1 MSLSPQDITSRLE
14 LAIAG
19 GSGADGGGA
28 LFDDVEPDAAR
39 NPTPDLTPAAVLIP
53 LVTHPG
59 GVTVLLTQRTDHL
72 PDHAGQI
79 SFPGG
84 RIEPEDADAR
94 AAALRETLEEI
105 GLGADHVKVIGQFA
119 EHGTSTGFRVIPVV
133 GLVSPPFDL
142 ALDAHEVADAF
153 EVPLDFITDP
163 ANCRIET
170 GLRQGRLRRTYVYNY
185 GDRVIWGFT
194 ARILNGLARLLEG

>member
-1 MSLSPQDITSRLE
+1 MTLSAEDITSRLG
-14 LAIAG
+14 AAFAG
-19 GSGADGGGA
+19 GAHGAGA
-28 LFDDVEPDAAR
+28 LFDDIEPDPAR
-39 NPTPDLTPAAVLIP
+39 PPAQDLIPAAVLIP
-53 LVTHPG
+53 LVIHPG
-59 GVTVLLTQRTDHL
+59 GVTVLLTRRTDHL

-94 AAALRETLEEI
+94 AAALRETYEEI

-142 ALDAHEVADAF
+142 TLDAHEVADAF

-170 GLRQGRLRRTYVYNY
+170 GLRKGRRRRTYAFHYQ
-185 GDRVIWGFT
+185 DRVIWGFT
-194 ARILNGLARLLEG
+194 ARILAGLARLLES

>member
-1 MSLSPQDITSRLE
+1 MTLSAEDITSRLGK
-14 LAIAG
+14 AF
-19 GSGADGGGA
+19 GGGA
-28 LFDDVEPDAAR
+28 HAAGVLFDDIEPDPAR
-39 NPTPDLTPAAVLIP
+39 PPVQDLTPAAVLIP

-59 GVTVLLTQRTDHL
+59 GVTVLLTRRTDHL

-84 RIEPEDADAR
+84 RIEPGDADAC
-94 AAALRETLEEI
+94 AAALRETREEI

-142 ALDAHEVADAF
+142 TLDAFEVADAF

-163 ANCRIET
+163 ANCKIET
-170 GLRQGRLRRTYVYNY
+170 GVRHGRRRRTYVFHYQ
-185 GDRVIWGFT
+185 DRVIWGFT
-194 ARILNGLARLLEG
+194 ARILAGLARVLEG

>member
-1 MSLSPQDITSRLE
+1 MSLSPQDITSRLGQVF
-14 LAIAG
+14 AG
-19 GSGADGGGA
+19 GAGAM
-28 LFDDVEPDAAR
+28 LFDEVEQDAAY
-39 NPTPDLTPAAVLIP
+39 NATPELTPAAVLIP
-53 LVTHPG
+53 LVTRPG
-59 GVTVLLTQRTDHL
+59 GVTVLLTRRTDHL

-84 RIEPEDADAR
+84 RIEPDDADAR

-105 GLGADHVKVIGQFA
+105 GLASDHVNVIGQFA
-119 EHGTSTGFRVIPVV
+119 EHGTSTGFRVTPVV

-163 ANCRIET
+163 ENCKIES
-170 GLRQGRLRRTYVYNY
+170 GLRHGRRRRTYVYTY

-194 ARILNGLARLLEG
+194 ARILKGLATLLEG

>member
-1 MSLSPQDITSRLE
+1 MSLSPQDITSRLGQVF
-14 LAIAG
+14 AG
-19 GSGADGGGA
+19 GAGAGA
-28 LFDDVEPDAAR
+28 LLFDEVEQDAAY
-39 NPTPDLTPAAVLIP
+39 NATPELTPAAVLIP
-53 LVTHPG
+53 LVTRPG
-59 GVTVLLTQRTDHL
+59 GVTVLLTRRTDHL

-84 RIEPEDADAR
+84 RIEPEDADAQ

-105 GLGADHVKVIGQFA
+105 GLASDHVNVIGQFA
-119 EHGTSTGFRVIPVV
+119 EHGTSTGFRVTPVV

-163 ANCRIET
+163 ANCKIES
-170 GLRQGRLRRTYVYNY
+170 GLRHGRRRRTYVYTY
-185 GDRVIWGFT
+185 DDRVIWGFT
-194 ARILNGLARLLEG
+194 ARILKGLATLLED

>member
-1 MSLSPQDITSRLE
+1 MILSAEDITSRLGM
-14 LAIAG
+14 AFAG
-19 GSGADGGGA
+19 GAQPAGM
-28 LFDDVEPDAAR
+28 LFDDIEPDSAPSPAQ
-39 NPTPDLTPAAVLIP
+39 DLTPAAVLIP

-59 GVTVLLTQRTDHL
+59 GVTVLLTRRTDHL

-84 RIEPEDADAR
+84 RIEPGDADAC
-94 AAALRETLEEI
+94 AAALRETREEI

-142 ALDAHEVADAF
+142 TLDAVEVADAF
-153 EVPLDFITDP
+153 EVPLDFIIDP
-163 ANCRIET
+163 ANCKIET
-170 GLRQGRLRRTYVYNY
+170 GLRKGRRRRTYAFHYQ
-185 GDRVIWGFT
+185 DRVIWGFT
-194 ARILNGLARLLEG
+194 ARILAGLAKLLER